1 MRHLALVGASCNLGL
16 PHRSCPL
23 TTMTRS
29 TPNSL
34 LRAAAHCALL
44 AALPSYAA
52 AQAPEILH
60 FTFDAGDATN
70 SAVPGVGNGTPSA
83 GVGFVAATACP
94 GAGALGASALD
105 TTCNIDTG
113 WQVDLGT
120 GSWSVGMHL
129 DLSQTSFSLASYLF
143 GSSSTTGFRCFVGGV
158 AGQSGILVRG
168 GGLADSQINGLV
180 HANGPFHVAWVYD
193 STVPEMKGYLDG
205 VQTLTVAQPAGLS
218 LMGAA
223 ADFQVLDYTVA
234 APTGTLMDDF
244 RFYRRA
250 ITAAEVMTW
259 ATSCTGGS
267 LGTVYCSPAV
277 VNSTGAP
284 GMFELTGSAVIANN
298 NLSLV
303 ASSLP
308 MHSATLFLTSRT
320 QGLVMNPGGSMGT
333 LCLGGSIGRYTGP
346 GQVQNSGAAGR
357 STLLVDLTNHP
368 TPTGL
373 VQVQPGDTW
382 NFQAWYRDA
391 VGGVATS
398 NFTSAAEITF

>member
-1 MRHLALVGASCNLGL
+1 MKT
-16 PHRSCPL
+16 RSCPL
-23 TTMTRS
+23 PTMIRS
-29 TPNSL
+29 IPIAL
-34 LRAAAHCALL
+34 LRTATRCALL
-44 AALPSYAA
+44 AVLPSLAV

-83 GVGFVAATACP
+83 GVGFVASTACP
-94 GAGALGASALD
+94 GGGALAASALD

-120 GSWSVGMHL
+120 GDWSVGMHL
-129 DLSQTSFSLASYLF
+129 DLSQTSFTLASYLF
-143 GSSSTTGFRCFVGGV
+143 GSSTTTAFRCFVGGV
-158 AGQSGILVRG
+158 AGQTGILLRG
-168 GGLADSQINGLV
+168 GGLTDAQINGLV

-193 STVPEMKGYLDG
+193 STVPEMRGYLDG
-205 VQTLTVAQPAGLS
+205 VQTLTVAQPAGLNI
-218 LMGAA
+218 MGTA

-234 APTGTLMDDF
+234 APTGTVMDDF

-267 LGTVYCSPAV
+267 LGTTYCSPAV
-277 VNSTGAP
+277 ANSTGGP
-284 GMFELTGSAVIANN
+284 GEFELTGSAVIANN
-298 NLSLV
+298 DLTLV

-308 MHSATLFLTSRT
+308 MNSATLFLTSRT
-320 QGLVMNPGGSMGT
+320 QGAVVNPGGSMGI

-346 GQVQNSGAAGR
+346 GQVQNSGVAGR
-357 STLLVDLTNHP
+357 SSLLIDLMNHP
-368 TPTGL
+368 TPLGL
-373 VQVQPGDTW
+373 VQVQPGETW

-391 VGGVATS
+391 VGGVPTS